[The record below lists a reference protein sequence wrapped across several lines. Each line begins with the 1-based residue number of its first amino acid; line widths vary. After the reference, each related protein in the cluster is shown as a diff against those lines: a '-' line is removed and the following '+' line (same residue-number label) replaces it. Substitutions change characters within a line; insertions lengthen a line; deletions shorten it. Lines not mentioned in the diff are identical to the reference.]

1 MKIYLARNHVQAGPY
16 TLDELNRMLVSGEV
30 VMSDLMW
37 HKGMTNWQT
46 VGQMTGGLP
55 FYAPKITNEHP
66 SSLQEGGFGDNV
78 DVKQPKRTSVA
89 ELYGRNPE
97 NKPMDSVTVFLKKRE
112 HELKN
117 QSETLQYANI
127 SSRVM
132 AFLINLGLYLLA
144 LAPLLMAFGSVVDAH
159 EIAKH
164 SGDFNA
170 MYAYSQSIANKLPQT
185 TLMVSNLMLFG
196 LLAIQLLLIIKRGQS
211 FGKLVMGIRIVDET
225 TGKLPSVGTNLF
237 RALFLVS
244 AYALAS
250 SLFSG
255 LPAMIMLTVNYIRAK
270 SDDKK
275 QGWHDK
281 LTKTLTVKANPIQ
294 LEKDKK

>member
-37 HKGMTNWQT
+37 HKGMTEWQT
-46 VGQMTGGLP
+46 VGQITGGSP
-55 FYAPKITNEHP
+55 YYVPKTAEDNAPL
-66 SSLQEGGFGDNV
+66 SGGFGDNV
-78 DVKQPKRTSVA
+78 DFKKPKRTSVA

-97 NKPMDSVTVFLKKRE
+97 NQSPDTIASFIKKIDQD
-112 HELKN
+112 KN
-117 QSETLQYANI
+117 KAKELQYA
-127 SSRVM
+127 SVFSRIM

-144 LAPLLMAFGSVVDAH
+144 LAPLLMAFGSVVDAN

-170 MYAYSQSIANKLPQT
+170 MYAYSQSIAKKLPQT
-185 TLMVSNLMLFG
+185 TLMASNLMLFG

-211 FGKLVMGIRIVDET
+211 FGKLVMGIRIIDET
-225 TGKLPSVGTNLF
+225 TGKLPSVGTSLF
-237 RALFLVS
+237 RAVFLVS
-244 AYALAS
+244 IYVFAS

-255 LPAMIMLTVNYIRAK
+255 LPAMTMLTVNYIRAK
-270 SDDKK
+270 GDDKK

-281 LTKTLTVKANPIQ
+281 LTKTLTVKANSSQ
-294 LEKDKK
+294 LEKDK